1 MRRNVW
7 SVRMRSRLEVLML
20 PSVMEQ
26 GNIAYDN
33 VKEWDF
39 SLSQGLMIELED
51 GALIYLNPMHVIGV
65 VYKELQ
71 KEG

>member
-1 MRRNVW
+1 MTH
-7 SVRMRSRLEVLML
+7 RLEVLML

-39 SLSQGLMIELED
+39 NLSQGLMIELED
-51 GALIYLNPMHVIGV
+51 GVVIYLNPMHVIGV
-65 VYKELQ
+65 VWKELQ
-71 KEG
+71 

>member
-1 MRRNVW
+1 MTH
-7 SVRMRSRLEVLML
+7 RLEVLML

-39 SLSQGLMIELED
+39 NLSQGLMIELED
-51 GALIYLNPMHVIGV
+51 GAVIYLNPMHVIGV
-65 VYKELQ
+65 VWKELQ
-71 KEG
+71 

>member
-1 MRRNVW
+1 
-7 SVRMRSRLEVLML
+7 MRSRLEVLML

-39 SLSQGLMIELED
+39 SLSHGLMIELED

>member
-1 MRRNVW
+1 
-7 SVRMRSRLEVLML
+7 MRSRLEVLML

-39 SLSQGLMIELED
+39 RLSHGLMIELED

>member
-1 MRRNVW
+1 MTH
-7 SVRMRSRLEVLML
+7 RLEVLML

-51 GALIYLNPMHVIGV
+51 GAVIYLNPMHVIGV
-65 VYKELQ
+65 VWKELR
-71 KEG
+71 

>member
-1 MRRNVW
+1 MTH
-7 SVRMRSRLEVLML
+7 RLEVLML

-39 SLSQGLMIELED
+39 NLSQGLMIELED
-51 GALIYLNPMHVIGV
+51 GAVIYLNPMHVIGV
-65 VYKELQ
+65 VWKELR
-71 KEG
+71 